1 MTATKIPARSIIVQ
15 VLAADGTT
23 WLPISSLSEIT
34 IDPSA
39 DSAKVDTTTFDS
51 NGNYEGRVMQ
61 RGASMTLAGF
71 LVKDDT
77 TGVQDTGQ
85 ARVVTLAKGM
95 AEASIGQIR
104 RRFPADSQWTVWT
117 AFFEESKF
125 GGKNNDESSWGA
137 TVTRSGAATFTS
149 AP

>member
-15 VLAADGTT
+15 VLAADNVT
-23 WLPISSLSEIT
+23 WLPISSLSEVT

-39 DSAKVDTTTFDS
+39 ESAKADTTTFDS
-51 NGNYEGRVMQ
+51 NGTYEGRIMQ
-61 RGASMTLAGF
+61 RGAAMVLAGL

-85 ARVVTLAKGM
+85 ARVVNLAKGV
-95 AEASIGQIR
+95 AEASIGSIR
-104 RRFPADSQWTVWT
+104 FRHPADNQWKNWT
-117 AFFEESKF
+117 AYFEESKY

-137 TVTRSGAATFTS
+137 NVTRSGPTTLTT

>member
-15 VLAADGTT
+15 VLAADNVT
-23 WLPISSLSEIT
+23 WLPISSLSEVT

-39 DSAKVDTTTFDS
+39 ESAKADTTTFDS
-51 NGNYEGRVMQ
+51 NGTYEGRIMQ
-61 RGASMTLAGF
+61 RGAAMVLAGL

-85 ARVVTLAKGM
+85 LRVVTLAKGV
-95 AEASIGQIR
+95 AEASIGSIR
-104 RRFPADSQWTVWT
+104 FRHPADNQWKVWT
-117 AFFEESKF
+117 AYFEESKF

-137 TVTRSGAATFTS
+137 NVTRSGVTTLTT